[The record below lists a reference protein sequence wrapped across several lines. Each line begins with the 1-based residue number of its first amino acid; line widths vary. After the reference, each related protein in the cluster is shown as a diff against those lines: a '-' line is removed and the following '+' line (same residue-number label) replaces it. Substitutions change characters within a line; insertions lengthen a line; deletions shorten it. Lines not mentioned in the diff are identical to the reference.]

1 MNTILISII
10 AIPIIEILLFIKIG
24 ENIGA
29 INTILLIIFT
39 AIVGVY
45 FARIQGIK
53 TIKSGFINIYQNKL
67 PIYEILSGASIAIAA
82 VLLIIPGFFTDTI
95 GFLLL
100 IPITRKILLSPI
112 INKSKNQTKNNKTI
126 EAEIIEEK
134 KKMNYKIIA
143 KYIKK
148 LDFDISKPDKF
159 FSLTKDI
166 SNYKFKIDIKSNR
179 FKDNI
184 IEVQTTLVLEPKD
197 KNFR

>member
-10 AIPIIEILLFIKIG
+10 ALPIIEILLFIKIG

-67 PIYEILSGASIAIAA
+67 PIYEMLSGASIAIAA
-82 VLLIIPGFFTDTI
+82 VLLIIPGFFTDTM

-100 IPITRKILLSPI
+100 IPITRRLLLYPI
-112 INKSKNQTKNNKTI
+112 INKSRKQTKEDKTI

-134 KKMNYKIIA
+134 KDE
-143 KYIKK
+143 
-148 LDFDISKPDKF
+148 L
-159 FSLTKDI
+159 
-166 SNYKFKIDIKSNR
+166 
-179 FKDNI
+179 
-184 IEVQTTLVLEPKD
+184 
-197 KNFR
+197 

>member
-10 AIPIIEILLFIKIG
+10 AIPVIEILLFIKIG

-39 AIVGVY
+39 AIVGIY

-53 TIKSGFINIYQNKL
+53 TIKSGFLNIYQNKL

-82 VLLIIPGFFTDTI
+82 LLLIIPGFFTDTV

-100 IPITRKILLSPI
+100 IPITRRLLLYPI
-112 INKSKNQTKNNKTI
+112 INKNKNQTKEDRTI

-134 KKMNYKIIA
+134 KDE
-143 KYIKK
+143 
-148 LDFDISKPDKF
+148 L
-159 FSLTKDI
+159 
-166 SNYKFKIDIKSNR
+166 
-179 FKDNI
+179 
-184 IEVQTTLVLEPKD
+184 
-197 KNFR
+197 

>member
-29 INTILLIIFT
+29 INTILLIFFT

-67 PIYEILSGASIAIAA
+67 QIYEILSGASIAVAA
-82 VLLIIPGFFTDTI
+82 IFLILPGFFTDSI

-100 IPITRKILLSPI
+100 VPLLSLI
-112 INKSKNQTKNNKTI
+112 HI
-126 EAEIIEEK
+126 
-134 KKMNYKIIA
+134 
-143 KYIKK
+143 
-148 LDFDISKPDKF
+148 
-159 FSLTKDI
+159 
-166 SNYKFKIDIKSNR
+166 
-179 FKDNI
+179 
-184 IEVQTTLVLEPKD
+184 
-197 KNFR
+197 

>member
-39 AIVGVY
+39 AIIGVY
-45 FARIQGIK
+45 FARIQGVK

-95 GFLLL
+95 GFFLL
-100 IPITRKILLSPI
+100 IPITRKLLLSPI
-112 INKSKNQTKNNKTI
+112 INKSKNQTKDDKTI

-134 KKMNYKIIA
+134 KDE
-143 KYIKK
+143 
-148 LDFDISKPDKF
+148 L
-159 FSLTKDI
+159 
-166 SNYKFKIDIKSNR
+166 
-179 FKDNI
+179 
-184 IEVQTTLVLEPKD
+184 
-197 KNFR
+197 

>member
-45 FARIQGIK
+45 FARIQGIR

-82 VLLIIPGFFTDTI
+82 VLLITPGFFTDTM

-100 IPITRKILLSPI
+100 IPITRKLLLYPI
-112 INKSKNQTKNNKTI
+112 INKNKNQTKEDRTI

-134 KKMNYKIIA
+134 KDE
-143 KYIKK
+143 
-148 LDFDISKPDKF
+148 L
-159 FSLTKDI
+159 
-166 SNYKFKIDIKSNR
+166 
-179 FKDNI
+179 
-184 IEVQTTLVLEPKD
+184 
-197 KNFR
+197 